1 MSSAAENSDPKVKS
15 FQTLLAKMNEDNNAA
30 TEVFKPYLD
39 ETPGF
44 EIGFQYRKWK
54 EVLLQRKDDKF
65 FRLGDED
72 FELDQSYVAMFD
84 GEQNCFDL
92 LLGGKKFLLYYR
104 DVFQFYY
111 EPEANSISPQYWP
124 KTSYITTVKD
134 NKPENIC
141 IRTPIIFQ
149 GTLNQATIQKRVE
162 NNQSFISYR
171 FMPSLLSTDDSNV
184 YPGITVKTKLGTDL
198 VQYIEYNK
206 AKRITV
212 KKMDTLGKIYLSAQS
227 TEILA
232 CIEDFRL
239 KIDNATDRVYI
250 HGTVTHIVYFSSE
263 RC

>member
-92 LLGGKKFLLYYR
+92 LLGGKSFCSTTVTCFSFITSRRRTAFLL
-104 DVFQFYY
+104 
-111 EPEANSISPQYWP
+111 N
-124 KTSYITTVKD
+124 T
-134 NKPENIC
+134 
-141 IRTPIIFQ
+141 
-149 GTLNQATIQKRVE
+149 GQKL
-162 NNQSFISYR
+162 
-171 FMPSLLSTDDSNV
+171 PT
-184 YPGITVKTKLGTDL
+184 
-198 VQYIEYNK
+198 
-206 AKRITV
+206 
-212 KKMDTLGKIYLSAQS
+212 
-227 TEILA
+227 
-232 CIEDFRL
+232 
-239 KIDNATDRVYI
+239 
-250 HGTVTHIVYFSSE
+250 
-263 RC
+263 